1 MKIVPLFDRV
11 VAKKVE
17 QEKVTAS
24 GIVLP
29 TKDENKSNK
38 AIVLAVGPGEYD
50 DGVQIPMQV
59 KVGDTIL
66 FPQYAGNPFT
76 IDGEDIVI
84 LPYFLPLLFLNYC

>member
-1 MKIVPLFDRV
+1 MNIVPLFDRV
-11 VAKKVE
+11 VVKKLD

-29 TKDENKSNK
+29 TKEENKSNK
-38 AIVLAVGPGEYD
+38 AVVLAVGPGEYD

-59 KVGDTIL
+59 KVGDIIL

-84 LPYFLPLLFLNYC
+84 LTQKDILAIIKE

>member
-29 TKDENKSNK
+29 TKEENKSNK

-50 DGVQIPMQV
+50 DGVQVPMQV
-59 KVGDTIL
+59 NVGDTIL

-84 LPYFLPLLFLNYC
+84 LTQKDILAIIKE